1 MRIEAVHVYYVNH
14 PWEQSHANSLPTP
27 VTVNARTNNN
37 VELTSYTDASRSTS
51 ARIDELPTPSWADAA
66 HPLEVGASSDHAS
79 SPHAHRTGQTTH

>member
-1 MRIEAVHVYYVNH
+1 MFITLTTRGNNRT
-14 PWEQSHANSLPTP
+14 PNSLPTP
-27 VTVNARTNNN
+27 VTVNARTNN
-37 VELTSYTDASRSTS
+37 VRTHVVARDDASRSTS